1 MDRDEII
8 LLHAYPKVLYCS
20 WHDADQPSLLNMH
33 NWSTKGKVHVFSD
46 KQINVDMDKIVSFV
60 IQSGQVSE
68 GGVSSVSVYPFRR
81 LQDIWTDRQTGW
93 FLYTTLELRLLGV

>member
-1 MDRDEII
+1 
-8 LLHAYPKVLYCS
+8 
-20 WHDADQPSLLNMH
+20 
-33 NWSTKGKVHVFSD
+33 VHVFSD

-81 LQDIWTDRQTGW
+81 LQDIWTDRQTG
-93 FLYTTLELRLLGV
+93 